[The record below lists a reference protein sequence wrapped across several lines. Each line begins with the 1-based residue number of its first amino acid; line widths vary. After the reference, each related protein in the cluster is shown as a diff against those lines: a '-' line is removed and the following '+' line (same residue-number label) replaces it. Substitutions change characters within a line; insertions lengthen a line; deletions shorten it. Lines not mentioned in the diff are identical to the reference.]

1 MFSTLGSKNNK
12 GTSLGIVA
20 VLALIAILP
29 HIYKLTLPFPE
40 LFSGFLSD
48 DVFYY
53 YKPALNAAS
62 GNGLTFDGENH
73 TNGFHPLWMGICVGL
88 SFVTQDLKGYLYLVL
103 SVNIF
108 FTFLLSMA
116 VFRISEEKFG
126 FYFSLFLIF
135 TMNWIYRS
143 GVAYFSG
150 LETPVSLLLLCLS
163 IQALTTLDLKEIRNA
178 IVVGALLGL
187 TILARTEYLLFLPIV
202 AIYISGKV
210 NRKLLFWPL
219 LAMVLAVFALI
230 GPYFI
235 HNYMTTGYFEQ
246 VSGLV
251 KRLDVSTWKDW
262 SGCSRSNIWYLQ
274 VIANSIYDRPLRV
287 NLILSLFIFACLFFK
302 RFRSSIDFIYD
313 QRFILLGVLAGIII
327 IHHAFNFGPCKFRDW
342 HAAPMLLFFQVLWV
356 GLLKAVWEFLTGM
369 KRKVFALLLALF
381 MVSAFVQ
388 APYHAYYFRTN
399 NYHFGCPRHYRH
411 EATLWIRSNLPK
423 DARIGAW
430 NAGYLGYF
438 SGRTVINLDGYI
450 NSLELYQYLSDG
462 RGVGQYIL
470 DKDIDYVT
478 DYFWGV
484 PKLDRIG
491 IEDKLKL
498 VKRLGKCE
506 SDKPGKSSYIDWYV
520 WKVENKD

>member
-1 MFSTLGSKNNK
+1 MFSTLGGKNNQR
-12 GTSLGIVA
+12 TSLGIVA
-20 VLALIAILP
+20 VLSLIAILP
-29 HIYKLTLPFPE
+29 HIYKLTLPLPE

-62 GNGLTFDGENH
+62 GNGFTFDGENY

-88 SFVTQDLKGYLYLVL
+88 GLITHGLHEYLYLAL

-108 FTFLLSMA
+108 FTFLLSVV
-116 VFRISEEKFG
+116 VFRMAEDKLG
-126 FYFSLFLIF
+126 FYFSCFLIF
-135 TMNWIYRS
+135 TMNWVYRS

-163 IQALTTLDLKEIRNA
+163 IQVLTTLDLKEIRNA
-178 IVVGALLGL
+178 FFAGALLGL

-202 AIYISGKV
+202 AVYIWGKE
-210 NRKLLFWPL
+210 NREMRFWPL
-219 LAMVLAVFALI
+219 ILMVLTVFVLI
-230 GPYFI
+230 GPYFM
-235 HNYMTTGYFEQ
+235 HNYMTTGHLEQ

-251 KRLDVSTWKDW
+251 KRLDLSTWKDW

-274 VIANSIYDRPLRV
+274 AIANSIYDRPLRV
-287 NLILSLFIFACLFFK
+287 NLLLSLFILICLFFK

-342 HAAPMLLFFQVLWV
+342 HGAPLMLFFQVLWV
-356 GLLKAVWEFLTGM
+356 GLLKAVWEFLSGV
-369 KRKVFALLLALF
+369 KRKAFAVLMALF
-381 MVSAFVQ
+381 LVSALVQ
-388 APYHAYYFRTN
+388 APYHADYFRKN
-399 NYHFGCPRHYRH
+399 NYHFGCPRRYRH
-411 EATLWIRSNLPK
+411 EATMWIRDNLPK

-438 SGRTVINLDGYI
+438 SGRKVINLDGYI
-450 NSLELYQYLSDG
+450 NSLEFYQYLSDG

-478 DYFWGV
+478 DYFWGA
-484 PKLDRIG
+484 PKLDKIRIR
-491 IEDKLKL
+491 DKLRL

-506 SDKPGKSSYIDWYV
+506 SDKHGKPAYIDWYI
-520 WKVENKD
+520 WKVEN